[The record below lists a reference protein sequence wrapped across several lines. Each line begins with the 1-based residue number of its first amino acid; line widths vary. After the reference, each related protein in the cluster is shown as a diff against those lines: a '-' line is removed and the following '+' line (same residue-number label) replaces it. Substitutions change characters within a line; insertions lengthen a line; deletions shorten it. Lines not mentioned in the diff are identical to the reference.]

1 MLNITLTMLEWCAE
15 ISGVVRCNAVC
26 INGGC
31 VLCSAHKSNTK
42 PFSTHHSSKTAPN
55 QSCDTWKRIYF
66 HQAIWFLNERW
77 DSRTPKNDFE
87 QLWVLLRFHVCFHI
101 PAPNHP
107 TTTSK
112 HGQTNPTH
120 TSKDRA
126 WWVLANQYSP
136 IPCVE
141 VPWHTAARSKS
152 VFWPTQLWQ
161 SRIA

>member
-1 MLNITLTMLEWCAE
+1 MNITQTMLEWCAV

-31 VLCSAHKSNTK
+31 VLCSTHKSNMK
-42 PFSTHHSSKTAPN
+42 SFSARHSSKTAPN
-55 QSCDTWKRIYF
+55 QTCDTWKRIYF
-66 HQAIWFLNERW
+66 YPPIWFLNERL

-141 VPWHTAARSKS
+141 VPWHAAARSKS
-152 VFWPTQLWQ
+152 GFWPTQLWQ
-161 SRIA
+161 SQIA